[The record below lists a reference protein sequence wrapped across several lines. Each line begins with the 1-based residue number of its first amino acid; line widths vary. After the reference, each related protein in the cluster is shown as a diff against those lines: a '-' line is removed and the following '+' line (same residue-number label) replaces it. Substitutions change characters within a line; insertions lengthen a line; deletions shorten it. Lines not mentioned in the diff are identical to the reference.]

1 MHTAQNTTVEMIE
14 RLRVI
19 QGLCEEIATR
29 LEDEG
34 SAQTIPLNFEYDGR
48 RTALLEIAEEIGR
61 TMISLEGATTPN
73 QVDEAIQ
80 ALFSY
85 IERLKVQ
92 NEEAQAHNVE
102 YKHNFRM
109 SGLYFTPCGAI
120 TGCEKA
126 LEWLRESLKAS

>member
-1 MHTAQNTTVEMIE
+1 MHTAQHTSIE
-14 RLRVI
+14 VIARLRVI
-19 QGLCEEIATR
+19 RDLCEKIATR

-61 TMISLEGATTPN
+61 TMVSLEGTTTPT

-80 ALFSY
+80 MLFGY
-85 IERLKVQ
+85 IEKRKTQ
-92 NEEAQAHNVE
+92 NEEAQAQNAGH
-102 YKHNFRM
+102 KHNFRM
-109 SGLYFTPCGAI
+109 SGLYFTPRGAI
-120 TGCEKA
+120 SGCEKA

>member
-1 MHTAQNTTVEMIE
+1 MRTAQNTTVEVIE

-48 RTALLEIAEEIGR
+48 RAALLEIAGEISK
-61 TMISLEGATTPN
+61 TMLSLANATSPN
-73 QVDEAIQ
+73 QVDESIQ
-80 ALFSY
+80 ALFKH
-85 IERLKVQ
+85 IEQRKAE
-92 NEEAQAHNVE
+92 NEEAQARNVE
-102 YKHNFRM
+102 HKHNFRK
-109 SGLYFTPCGAI
+109 SGLYFTPRGAI

-126 LEWLRESLKAS
+126 LEWLRESLKAT